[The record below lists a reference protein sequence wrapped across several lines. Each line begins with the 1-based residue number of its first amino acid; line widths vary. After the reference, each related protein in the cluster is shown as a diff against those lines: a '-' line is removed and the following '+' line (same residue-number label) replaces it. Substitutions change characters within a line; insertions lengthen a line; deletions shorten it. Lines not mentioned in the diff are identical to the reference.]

1 MQIRDM
7 LKCVTRHRHSLHPHH
22 DARAR
27 ETNTTDTCWSRRP
40 SARKFEDGSRRAAD
54 TSNEDKTKYYEY
66 RARFRLYAAIRKE
79 VLDRSLELIPI
90 YRPARPPGPFHLL
103 GGALP
108 EGSPSGAA
116 GVALHHADDAP
127 TVVRV
132 SVRVGLGLGLGFGSG
147 ERRRVR
153 LYYYFLYLLERSEV
167 GVE

>member
-1 MQIRDM
+1 MHLTYLLQN
-7 LKCVTRHRHSLHPHH
+7 K
-22 DARAR
+22 
-27 ETNTTDTCWSRRP
+27 RR
-40 SARKFEDGSRRAAD
+40 
-54 TSNEDKTKYYEY
+54 KTKYYEY

-79 VLDRSLELIPI
+79 VLDRSLELVPL
-90 YRPARPPGPFHLL
+90 YRPAARPPGPFHLL

-127 TVVRV
+127 RVRV
-132 SVRVGLGLGLGFGSG
+132 RVRVGLGLGLGLGSG

-153 LYYYFLYLLERSEV
+153 LYLLWYYYLLYLLERSEV